1 MNKHLYIGEGLN
13 STDFTIN
20 LRNGFCIDEAEEF
33 FKASENI
40 WNPID
45 DGTDKL
51 YFLPGC
57 TVPRFKVKEHY
68 SSTLKPETAT
78 AVFVPEDY
86 TFPVDEN
93 KKFQTT
99 KTIEIKVTDM
109 LGYIKANYGKDCKSW
124 NKIHM
129 LSHMNSFSLCYVEQ
143 SFFLANYYR
152 APHDATT
159 GSGQAFDQ
167 FVSGSRWAY
176 QSGTEESCKT
186 MCFIPLDSALNS
198 ITCNVYFEK
207 DLLKHLNK
215 DSLVIDEKKYNELV
229 MIGESED
236 DENIVLMM
244 ELMANSNFEKSYVYL
259 LMLLKAYG
267 DKMAYQ
273 KVINHVNFRS
283 LLTYFD
289 IERKQLGHIDLLK
302 LTNALKHAKK
312 FTRSNIQ
319 IIQSLCASDYIRYD
333 DKTVSKYF
341 IEGPCLRP
349 EFSEFNY
356 VGDD

>member
-1 MNKHLYIGEGLN
+1 MKKYLYIGEGPR
-13 STDFTIN
+13 SVDFTVHVK
-20 LRNGFCIDEAEEF
+20 NGFPADDCEEH
-33 FKASENI
+33 FKATDNT

-86 TFPVDEN
+86 DFPIEEN
-93 KKFQTT
+93 KKFQVS
-99 KTIEIKVTDM
+99 KTIAIKVTDF
-109 LGYIKANYGKDCKSW
+109 LGYIKANYGKDVPIWQKV
-124 NKIHM
+124 NM
-129 LSHMNSFSLCYVEQ
+129 LASMNNFELCYINQNAFLTNYYSEPHDSNTGTGKSFSE
-143 SFFLANYYR
+143 
-152 APHDATT
+152 
-159 GSGQAFDQ
+159 
-167 FVSGSRWAY
+167 FVGGSRWGF
-176 QSGTEESCKT
+176 QNGSEDECFT
-186 MCFIPLDSALNS
+186 MCFIPINSTIGTLNCS
-198 ITCNVYFEK
+198 VYFEK

-215 DSLVIDEKKYNELV
+215 DSLIINEKKYNELI

-267 DKMAYQ
+267 DKMSYQ

-289 IERKQLGHIDLLK
+289 IERKQLGNIDLLK
-302 LTNALKHAKK
+302 LTKALKHAKK
-312 FTRSNIQ
+312 FTRSNVQ
-319 IIQSLCASDYIRYD
+319 IIQSLCANDYIRYD
-333 DKTVSKYF
+333 DAKVSQYYT
-341 IEGPCLRP
+341 EGPCLLP
-349 EFSEFNY
+349 EFSEFNN
-356 VGDD
+356 VEDD